1 MKDLENM
8 LFNQIKRDNKQDVC
22 KCAAKG
28 KPKRVNKIC

>member
-8 LFNQIKRDNKQDVC
+8 LFNKKDNKQDVC

-28 KPKRVNKIC
+28 KPKRVNKKC